1 MAKDF
6 FEGKGIKY
14 EELDVAKD
22 LKARQEMFDKSH
34 QMGVPVIEVDNE
46 IFVGFNRI
54 ELENFLGKAK

>member
-6 FEGKGIKY
+6 FESKKI
-14 EELDVAKD
+14 EFQDLDVVKD

-34 QMGVPVIEVDNE
+34 QMGVPVIEADNE

-54 ELENFLGKAK
+54 ELENFLSKVK